1 MLREKRETALRTSER
16 NLVSTVDDKK
26 KNNAHTWM
34 SPPGGGA
41 SAESAINHAP
51 PLHDVFPLLR
61 ECVCALGVLIYC
73 DDAVGLGL
81 QG

>member
-1 MLREKRETALRTSER
+1 
-16 NLVSTVDDKK
+16 
-26 KNNAHTWM
+26 M